1 MSTLAAPS
9 GRRAVEL
16 PQHQASRRSPFSST
30 TLSVLAAAV
39 FAAATV
45 VWLAAG
51 ARLPGGRWLAVH
63 LFTLGVLS
71 NAVWGFSR
79 HFAHRLTVP
88 PASDRLRAPLVVAF
102 NLGAVVMLTGVAQGV
117 TLAIGVGAT
126 VTTAVVL
133 GGWWHLRGRRRAAP
147 DTRFA
152 WIVRMYERAHGA
164 FVHGAVLGTLL
175 GLGLLPSGWHGAA
188 RDAHLHVMVLGWGG
202 LTLAATL
209 VFFGPALL
217 RTRMEAGADEQA
229 ARALPRGASALTV
242 AVLAMLLGGLGGPAG
257 RVSAAVAAAGLAVFT
272 WAMLSVTRPLLRA
285 AASAKPY
292 VARGP
297 IIGVCIWLPTALVLD
312 VAGVALGQRQW
323 LEGAG
328 IILLVGALA
337 QAVLAVLLYLT
348 PMLRGATFAARERW
362 QERTLRLA
370 GVRAFVLNTGV
381 AVVGVAATLGPAAG
395 PGGAVVVRVG
405 WTAVAVGVVAHLAVL
420 LWPTSG
426 RPVDVS
432 EAVTRR
438 GAGTAGG

>member
-1 MSTLAAPS
+1 MSTLAPPS
-9 GRRAVEL
+9 GSGATEL

-30 TLSVLAAAV
+30 TLNVLAAAA
-39 FAAATV
+39 FAIAAM
-45 VWLAAG
+45 VWLVAG

-79 HFAHRLTVP
+79 HFAHRLTAP
-88 PASDRLRAPLVVAF
+88 PASDRLRAPLVVVF
-102 NLGAVVMLTGVAQGV
+102 NLGVLVMLTGVAQGV
-117 TLAIGVGAT
+117 TLAIGVGAAA
-126 VTTAVVL
+126 TTAVVL
-133 GGWWHLRGRRRAAP
+133 AGWWHLRGRRKAAP

-152 WIVRMYERAHGA
+152 WIVRVYERAHGA

-175 GLGLLPSGWHGAA
+175 GLGLLPAGWYGAA

-209 VFFGPALL
+209 VFFGPSLL
-217 RTRMEAGADEQA
+217 RTRMEDGADERA
-229 ARALPRGASALTV
+229 ARALPWGASALTV
-242 AVLAMLLGGLGGPAG
+242 AVIALLLGGLGGLAG
-257 RVSAAVAAAGLAVFT
+257 RVSAILAAVGLGVFT
-272 WAMLSVTRPLLRA
+272 WAVLSATRPVLRA

-297 IIGVCIWLPTALVLD
+297 VIGVCIWLPTALVLD

-323 LEGAG
+323 LEAAG
-328 IILLVGALA
+328 IILLVGALG

-348 PMLRGATFAARERW
+348 PMLRGATFAAREHW
-362 QERTLRLA
+362 QQRTLRFA
-370 GVRAFVLNTGV
+370 APRAFVLNIGV

-395 PGGAVVVRVG
+395 AGGALVVRVG
-405 WTAVAVGVVAHLAVL
+405 WTAIALGVVAHLLVF

-426 RPVDVS
+426 TPLEVS
-432 EAVTRR
+432 EVVARR
-438 GAGTAGG
+438 REA

>member
-1 MSTLAAPS
+1 MTTITAPT
-9 GRRAVEL
+9 GRRMAEL
-16 PQHQASRRSPFSST
+16 PQHQPSRRSPFSST
-30 TLSVLAAAV
+30 TLNVLAAAA
-39 FAAATV
+39 FAVAAV

-79 HFAHRLTVP
+79 HFAHRLTAP
-88 PASDRLRAPLVVAF
+88 PASDRLRAPLVVVF
-102 NLGAVVMLTGVAQGV
+102 NLGVVVMLTGVAQGV

-126 VTTAVVL
+126 VATAVVFA
-133 GGWWHLRGRRRAAP
+133 GWWHLRARRKAAP
-147 DTRFA
+147 ETRFA
-152 WIVRMYERAHGA
+152 WIVRVYERAHGA
-164 FVHGAVLGTLL
+164 FIHGAVLGTLL
-175 GLGLLPSGWHGAA
+175 GLGLLPSAWHAAA

-217 RTRMEAGADEQA
+217 RTRMEEGADERA
-229 ARALPRGASALTV
+229 ARALPWGASALTV
-242 AVLAMLLGGLGGPAG
+242 AVLALLLAGLGGMAG
-257 RVSAAVAAAGLAVFT
+257 QVSAGVAAAGLGVFT
-272 WAMLSVTRPLLRA
+272 WAALSVTRPLLRA

-323 LEGAG
+323 LEAAG
-328 IILLVGALA
+328 IILLVGALG

-348 PMLRGATFAARERW
+348 PMLRGSSFAARERW

-370 GVRAFVLNTGV
+370 GARAFVLNTGV
-381 AVVGVAATLGPAAG
+381 AVVGVAAALGPAAG
-395 PGGAVVVRVG
+395 PGGALVVRVG
-405 WTAVAVGVVAHLAVL
+405 WTAIAVGVVAHLAVL

-426 RPVDVS
+426 RPLEVS
-432 EAVTRR
+432 EALARR
-438 GAGTAGG
+438 HDA